1 MQFRIISTS
10 AAFIAFCLSAAAD
23 PAVKIV
29 NFSANWCPLCRVLD
43 PRLADATDRFR
54 DRGVTLVEVDMTNS
68 FRSDDDAQKALIAR
82 LQALTAA
89 HDAGYLWDWYGGHAG
104 IAVIIAAD
112 NGEPLSCITTALS
125 TSQIEARLQESLVLA
140 TRVKPGHR
148 RPNGTDCPAPMPNRT
163 LAQPIP

>member
-54 DRGVTLVEVDMTNS
+54 DRGVTLVEVDMTGLT
-68 FRSDDDAQKALIAR
+68 RSDDDAQKALI
-82 LQALTAA
+82 
-89 HDAGYLWDWYGGHAG
+89 
-104 IAVIIAAD
+104 
-112 NGEPLSCITTALS
+112 
-125 TSQIEARLQESLVLA
+125 ARLQESLVLA

-148 RPNGTDCPAPMPNRT
+148 RPNGTDCPTPMPNRT

>member
-1 MQFRIISTS
+1 MHFRMISIS
-10 AAFIAFCLSAAAD
+10 VAFIAFCLSSWAD

-43 PRLADATDRFR
+43 PRLADAVDRFA
-54 DRGVTLVEVDMTNS
+54 DHGVTLVEIEMTRLT
-68 FRSDDDAQKALIAR
+68 RSDDDAQKALVAQ

-89 HDAGYLWDWYGGHAG
+89 HDAAYLWDWYGGHAG
-104 IAVIIAAD
+104 IAIIIAAD

-125 TSQIEARLQESLVLA
+125 TSQIEDRLQESLVLA
-140 TRVKPGHR
+140 TKVKPGHR
-148 RPNGTDCPAPMPNRT
+148 RPHGTDCPPPMPNRT